1 MEIHPKISLTKRL
14 SLRDFDT
21 ELWRLYF
28 CFLKGLLLAA
38 SSIVYLVVLIL
49 FFVVQNGA
57 FAARKFAVWVTDW
70 NPEKPQAFDISPV
83 DADSISTAARHDSLV
98 HGL

>member
-1 MEIHPKISLTKRL
+1 MDIHPKISLTSRL

-28 CFLKGLLLAA
+28 GFLKGLLLAA
-38 SSIVYLVVLIL
+38 SSILYLVVLVL
-49 FFVVQNGA
+49 FFVVQNSA

-70 NPEKPQAFDISPV
+70 NPEKPQAFDVRPA
-83 DADSISTAARHDSLV
+83 DAD
-98 HGL
+98 